1 MLPKHLPLKILE
13 GLIRDHSA
21 LTADQ
26 SAEYSPLE
34 MLTGY
39 YEGGE
44 YGGMPFENPES
55 DETDPMTRLKS
66 GERLAIQLHLG
77 MIQYETDFIDG
88 EPYVATDEEI
98 ARDEENTKDAEAFPD
113 ETGFFGLGVWLDGD
127 RLGLEPVRIGGDFN
141 GIVCVAKA
149 SFPGSLVERAAKY
162 LRKLEAE
169 DSSSA

>member
-1 MLPKHLPLKILE
+1 MLPAHLPPKALE
-13 GLIRDHSA
+13 TLIRDHSR

-34 MLTGY
+34 ILTGY

-55 DETDPMTRLKS
+55 NETDPMTRLKS

-88 EPYVATDEEI
+88 KPYVATEEEI
-98 ARDEENTKDAEAFPD
+98 TRDEDNTEDTEAFPD
-113 ETGFFGLGVWLDGD
+113 ETGFFGVGVWLAGD
-127 RLGLEPVRIGGDFN
+127 RLRLEPIRIGGDFN
-141 GIVCVAKA
+141 GNVCVTIAQ
-149 SFPGSLVERAAKY
+149 FPPSLAERIGKY
-162 LRKLEAE
+162 LTKLA
-169 DSSSA
+169 

>member
-1 MLPKHLPLKILE
+1 MLPKHLPLETLE

-77 MIQYETDFIDG
+77 MIQYETDFIYG
-88 EPYVATDEEI
+88 KPYVATDEEI
-98 ARDEENTKDAEAFPD
+98 ARDEDNTKDVEAFPD

-141 GIVCVAKA
+141 GNVCVAKA
-149 SFPGSLVERAAKY
+149 EFPPSLSKRIEAY
-162 LRKLEAE
+162 LTRL
-169 DSSSA
+169 D